1 MLVGVPYLTGYLL
14 LAYGHMVTEP
24 VAFKCVVLLGRFVTG
39 IGLGWSC
46 LAVPV
51 SEWMI
56 ASVSIPGSCC
66 FKLVSAEGLQHTRT
80 AVLVTSHACECC
92 RLVIVLSVCFVC
104 TAVLECTG
112 YSELHEND
120 G

>member
-51 SEWMI
+51 SELMI

-66 FKLVSAEGLQHTRT
+66 FKLDVQKVCNIPRRRYLLPHTHVSVADL
-80 AVLVTSHACECC
+80 
-92 RLVIVLSVCFVC
+92 
-104 TAVLECTG
+104 
-112 YSELHEND
+112 
-120 G
+120 